1 MSKATAGLETRNK
14 LLDAAMHVM
23 RLRGYS
29 ATTVDDIC
37 KAAGVTK
44 GSFFHHFESK
54 EALGLAAAEHFAG
67 MADVVFGDAPYRK
80 LADPLDR
87 VLGYIDFRVA
97 ILQGEICDYTCLL
110 GTMVQELYDSNPA
123 IRAACEKHMK
133 EHIDFITKDVAAAK
147 SQYRSRA
154 KWSAESVAFH
164 IQAVLQGSF
173 IYAKVTQGPAVAVE
187 SLSHLRR
194 YVQMLFKNESKN

>member
-1 MSKATAGLETRNK
+1 MSKATASLETRNK

-37 KAAGVTK
+37 EKAGVSK
-44 GSFFHHFESK
+44 GSFFHHFDSK
-54 EALGLAAAEHFAG
+54 EALGLAATQHFAA
-67 MADVVFGDAPYRK
+67 MADGFFAGAPYRK
-80 LADPLDR
+80 LPDPLDR

-110 GTMVQELYDSNPA
+110 GTLVQETYDSNPA

-133 EHIDFITKDVAAAK
+133 DHIDGITKDVAAAK
-147 SQYRSRA
+147 ARYASKA
-154 KWSAESVAFH
+154 PWSAEGIAFY

-173 IYAKVTQGPAVAVE
+173 IYAKATQGSAVAVE

-194 YVQMLFKNESKN
+194 YMQMLFKK

>member
-1 MSKATAGLETRNK
+1 MSKATASLETRKK
-14 LLDAAMHVM
+14 LLDAALHVM

-37 KAAGVTK
+37 NAAGVTK
-44 GSFFHHFESK
+44 GSFFHHFDSK
-54 EALGLAAAEHFAG
+54 EALGLAAAEHFAS
-67 MADVVFGDAPYRK
+67 MADRIFGDAPYRK
-80 LADPLDR
+80 LPDPLDR

-110 GTMVQELYDSNPA
+110 GTFVQELYDSHPA

-133 EHIDFITKDVAAAK
+133 DHIDGITKDVAAAK
-147 SQYRSRA
+147 KQYA
-154 KWSAESVAFH
+154 PKAPWSAQSLAFY

-173 IYAKVTQGPAVAVE
+173 VYAKATQGSNVAIE

-194 YVQMLFKNESKN
+194 YVRMLFKK